1 MRYYDS
7 FLKGPAR
14 ANGKAKWGEIR
25 GAKLQYSATITTP
38 TDILFPTTST
48 PEVLSAPRPGEREK
62 TQGVGV
68 NEEEKK
74 KKRRRDGN
82 LIKNSIRL

>member
-7 FLKGPAR
+7 FLKGPASPSGR
-14 ANGKAKWGEIR
+14 AKWFA

-48 PEVLSAPRPGEREK
+48 LEVLSAPRPEEREESALARA
-62 TQGVGV
+62 G
-68 NEEEKK
+68 
-74 KKRRRDGN
+74 RRRPGGRDIGVE
-82 LIKNSIRL
+82 KRKKMET